1 MKADMAARPP
11 RVLRSRQVCNV
22 VENAKE
28 GWIVIFGGALSK
40 ILSEASGA
48 KFESLTKE
56 QSNVILRNDVP
67 FCGIGINSTPA

>member
-1 MKADMAARPP
+1 MF
-11 RVLRSRQVCNV
+11 
-22 VENAKE
+22 ENAKG
-28 GWIVIFGGALSK
+28 GWIVIFGEALSK
-40 ILSEASGA
+40 VLSEASGA